1 MARRSESASAT
12 TTLGG
17 RIHQALMP
25 ADAPAAPAAARA
37 MQEAAAALERYS
49 AAVFE
54 HTQP

>member
-1 MARRSESASAT
+1 MARRSESASTT